1 MGNGSGAAGLAAL
14 SVCESILLSLT
25 ENGIVDEA
33 EVKAILTDAATAH
46 RQAAPPAGASD
57 HDRAAVLIEALWPA
71 DGGCA
76 SHMTA
81 AGTVRPVP

>member
-33 EVKAILTDAATAH
+33 EAKAILTDAATAH
-46 RQAAPPAGASD
+46 AKPHRRPAPATTTGLPCSSRRSGRLMEAAPA
-57 HDRAAVLIEALWPA
+57 
-71 DGGCA
+71 
-76 SHMTA
+76 T
-81 AGTVRPVP
+81 